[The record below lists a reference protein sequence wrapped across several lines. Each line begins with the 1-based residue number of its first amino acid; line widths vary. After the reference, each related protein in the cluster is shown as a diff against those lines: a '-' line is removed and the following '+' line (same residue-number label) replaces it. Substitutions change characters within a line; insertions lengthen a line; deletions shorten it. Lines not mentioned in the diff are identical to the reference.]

1 MKISLPYTSSLMMLG
16 YFLLIQKIYLLFKV
30 RKAPKEKKAIKV
42 SREHLAHKVL
52 KARKVLKVT
61 RAILVRKVQ
70 RATKAIKAT
79 L

>member
-1 MKISLPYTSSLMMLG
+1 MMLG

-42 SREHLAHKVL
+42 SREHLARKVR
-52 KARKVLKVT
+52 KARKALKVT
-61 RAILVRKVQ
+61 RAIPVRKVQ
-70 RATKAIKAT
+70 RATKVIKAT